1 MKIKNIKINGYGKL
15 EDVEIN
21 LGDKINII
29 KGNNESGKST
39 LLNFISS
46 SLYGISKNKK
56 GKEISD
62 FDKYKPW
69 NTDAFSGKLEYELDN
84 GDDYEIF
91 RDFKKKTPE
100 IYKNG
105 KDVTFD
111 YSIDKTKGS
120 EFFTE
125 QTGIN
130 EEMFLNTFMSEQE
143 EVKLNKASQTSII
156 QKLSNMVSTGNENI
170 SYKKT
175 IDKINK
181 KQLEEIGS
189 ERSSGRPI
197 NIVNDKIEDLKE
209 EIDEISKY
217 KDKKYELEQE
227 KQNLS
232 KDFEDEKYVLSLLR
246 NVKTLKEKNS
256 ISREK
261 IKILDNEIDGYS
273 EMQNEKNKEIEILK
287 SEKKEKRKSHKLIYI
302 MFILLIAVITVISIV
317 SNQKLLLILDGIV
330 ALIGIIFFIVDRK
343 NKRNARNINKKY
355 LEKLTKIE
363 EDINRLEDIKKLKF
377 AEVTKIEEELENIE
391 EKENEK
397 IVNEFKDKVDEKQI
411 NDILSARYEDIV
423 DLINQKEESLSNY
436 KVSEKKMEIENE
448 NIVENLENLVSLEED
463 LDRLYEE
470 KEELESINEIYN
482 LVKQNLEEA
491 YEEMKSNITP
501 DFILEIQNIISNAT
515 NGKYKKCLVD
525 EEGIKIENESGSYIS
540 IDRLSIGT
548 IDMIYLA
555 LRLSAAKSI
564 SDEKIPII
572 LDEAFAYYDD
582 ERLNAVLDFLNKLD
596 NQVILFTCTN
606 REKEILENSKINFNY
621 IILE

>member
-1 MKIKNIKINGYGKL
+1 
-15 EDVEIN
+15 
-21 LGDKINII
+21 
-29 KGNNESGKST
+29 
-39 LLNFISS
+39 
-46 SLYGISKNKK
+46 
-56 GKEISD
+56 
-62 FDKYKPW
+62 
-69 NTDAFSGKLEYELDN
+69 
-84 GDDYEIF
+84 
-91 RDFKKKTPE
+91 
-100 IYKNG
+100 
-105 KDVTFD
+105 
-111 YSIDKTKGS
+111 
-120 EFFTE
+120 
-125 QTGIN
+125 
-130 EEMFLNTFMSEQE
+130 
-143 EVKLNKASQTSII
+143 
-156 QKLSNMVSTGNENI
+156 
-170 SYKKT
+170 
-175 IDKINK
+175 
-181 KQLEEIGS
+181 
-189 ERSSGRPI
+189 
-197 NIVNDKIEDLKE
+197 
-209 EIDEISKY
+209 
-217 KDKKYELEQE
+217 
-227 KQNLS
+227 
-232 KDFEDEKYVLSLLR
+232 
-246 NVKTLKEKNS
+246 
-256 ISREK
+256 
-261 IKILDNEIDGYS
+261 
-273 EMQNEKNKEIEILK
+273 MQNEKNKEIEILK

-572 LDEAFAYYDD
+572 LDEAFAYYDKN
-582 ERLNAVLDFLNKLD
+582 RMKNILRYLNNNN
-596 NQVILFTCTN
+596 NQVIIFTCTN
-606 REKEILENSKINFNY
+606 REIKVLEEEKIEAN
-621 IILE
+621 IINL

>member
-209 EIDEISKY
+209 EIDEISRY

-391 EKENEK
+391 EIENEK

-525 EEGIKIENESGSYIS
+525 EDGIKIENESGSYIS

-572 LDEAFAYYDD
+572 LDEAFAYYDKN
-582 ERLNAVLDFLNKLD
+582 RMKNILRYLNNNN
-596 NQVILFTCTN
+596 NQVIIFTCTN
-606 REKEILENSKINFNY
+606 REIKVLEEEKIEAN
-621 IILE
+621 IINL

>member
-209 EIDEISKY
+209 EIDEISRY

-302 MFILLIAVITVISIV
+302 MFILLIAIITVISIV

-377 AEVTKIEEELENIE
+377 AEVSKIEEELENLE

-397 IVNEFKDKVDEKQI
+397 IINEFKDKVDEKQI

-525 EEGIKIENESGSYIS
+525 EDGIKIENESGSYIS

-572 LDEAFAYYDD
+572 LDEAFAYYDKN
-582 ERLNAVLDFLNKLD
+582 RMKNILRYLNNNN
-596 NQVILFTCTN
+596 NQVIIFTCTN
-606 REKEILENSKINFNY
+606 REIKVLEEEKIEAN
-621 IILE
+621 IINL

>member
-69 NTDAFSGKLEYELDN
+69 NTDTFSGKLEYELDN

-377 AEVTKIEEELENIE
+377 AEVSKIEEELENLE

-525 EEGIKIENESGSYIS
+525 EDGIKIENESGSYIS

-572 LDEAFAYYDD
+572 LDEAFAYYDKN
-582 ERLNAVLDFLNKLD
+582 RMKNILRYLNNNN
-596 NQVILFTCTN
+596 NQVIIFTCTN
-606 REKEILENSKINFNY
+606 REIKVLEEEKIEAN
-621 IILE
+621 IINL

>member
-209 EIDEISKY
+209 EIDEISRY

-302 MFILLIAVITVISIV
+302 MFILIIAVITVISIV

-377 AEVTKIEEELENIE
+377 AEVSKIEEELENIE

-525 EEGIKIENESGSYIS
+525 EDGIKIENESGSYIS

-572 LDEAFAYYDD
+572 LDEAFAYYDKN
-582 ERLNAVLDFLNKLD
+582 RMKNILRYLNNNN
-596 NQVILFTCTN
+596 NQVIIFTCTN
-606 REKEILENSKINFNY
+606 REIKVLEEEKIEAN
-621 IILE
+621 IINL

>member
-15 EDVEIN
+15 EDVEFN

-377 AEVTKIEEELENIE
+377 AEVSKIEEELENLE

-572 LDEAFAYYDD
+572 LDEAFAYYDKN
-582 ERLNAVLDFLNKLD
+582 RIKNILRYLNNNN
-596 NQVILFTCTN
+596 NQVIIFTCTN
-606 REKEILENSKINFNY
+606 REIKVLEEEKIEAN
-621 IILE
+621 IINL

>member
-515 NGKYKKCLVD
+515 NGKYKKCLVE

-572 LDEAFAYYDD
+572 LDEAFAYYDKN
-582 ERLNAVLDFLNKLD
+582 RMKNILRYLNNNN
-596 NQVILFTCTN
+596 NQVIIFTCTN
-606 REKEILENSKINFNY
+606 REIKVLEEEKIEAN
-621 IILE
+621 IINL

>member
-15 EDVEIN
+15 ENVEIN

-209 EIDEISKY
+209 EIDEISRY

-397 IVNEFKDKVDEKQI
+397 IVNEFKNKVDEKQI

-572 LDEAFAYYDD
+572 LDEAFAYYDKN
-582 ERLNAVLDFLNKLD
+582 RMKNILRYLNNNN
-596 NQVILFTCTN
+596 NQVIIFTCTN
-606 REKEILENSKINFNY
+606 REIKVLEEEKIEAN
-621 IILE
+621 IINL

>member
-15 EDVEIN
+15 ENLDIN
-21 LGDKINII
+21 LDEKINII

-39 LLNFISS
+39 ILNFISS
-46 SLYGISKNKK
+46 ALYGISRNKR
-56 GKEISD
+56 GKDISD

-69 NTDAFSGKLEYELDN
+69 NTDAFSGKIEYELEN
-84 GDDYEIF
+84 GDNFEIF
-91 RDFKKKTPE
+91 RDFKKKSPE

-105 KDVTFD
+105 KDVTSD

-120 EFFTE
+120 EFFVE

-156 QKLSNMVSTGNENI
+156 QKLSNMLSTGNENI

-175 IDKINK
+175 VDKINK

-197 NIVNDKIEDLKE
+197 NIVNNRIEKLQE
-209 EIDEISKY
+209 EIDEISEY
-217 KDKKYELEQE
+217 KDKKYELEKE

-232 KDFEDEKYVLSLLR
+232 KDLEDEKYVLEILR
-246 NVKTLKEKNS
+246 KVKIIKEKNS

-273 EMQNEKNKEIEILK
+273 EMQKEKRKEIEALK
-287 SEKKEKRKSHKLIYI
+287 QEKREKRKSHKLVYLL
-302 MFILLIAVITVISIV
+302 FVLLIATITAISFV
-317 SNQKLLLILDGIV
+317 SGQKLLLILDGVIAV
-330 ALIGIIFFIVDRK
+330 IGIIFFIIDK
-343 NKRNARNINKKY
+343 TNKRKLKNINKKY
-355 LEKLTKIE
+355 IEKVNKLE
-363 EDINRLEDIKKLKF
+363 EDISRLEEIKKLKF
-377 AEVTKIEEELENIE
+377 DEVSKIEEELESAE
-391 EKENEK
+391 VQENNK
-397 IVNEFKDKVDEKQI
+397 IINEYNDKIDEKQI
-411 NDILSARYEDIV
+411 NDILSTRYEDIV
-423 DLINQKEESLSNY
+423 ELTSQKEESFSNY
-436 KVSEKKMEIENE
+436 KVSEKKMELENE
-448 NIVENLENLVSLEED
+448 NIVENLENLVSLEEE

-470 KEELESINEIYN
+470 KEELENKNEVYN

-501 DFILEIQNIISNAT
+501 DFIIEIQNIISDAT

-525 EEGIKIENESGSYIS
+525 EDGIKVENENGSYVD

-555 LRLSAAKSI
+555 LRLSASKSI
-564 SDEKIPII
+564 SNENIPII
-572 LDEAFAYYDD
+572 LDESFAYYDKT
-582 ERLNAVLDFLNKLD
+582 RMKNILKYLNESN
-596 NQVILFTCTN
+596 NQVLIFTCTN
-606 REKEILENSKINFNY
+606 REIKALEEQKIAVNIVN
-621 IILE
+621 L

>member
-209 EIDEISKY
+209 EIDEISRY

-302 MFILLIAVITVISIV
+302 MVILLIAVITVISIV

-525 EEGIKIENESGSYIS
+525 EDGIKIENESGSYIS

-572 LDEAFAYYDD
+572 LDEAFAYYDKN
-582 ERLNAVLDFLNKLD
+582 RMKNILRYLNNNN
-596 NQVILFTCTN
+596 NQVIIFTCTN
-606 REKEILENSKINFNY
+606 REIKVLEEEKIEAN
-621 IILE
+621 IINL

>member
-46 SLYGISKNKK
+46 SLYIITKNKK

-209 EIDEISKY
+209 EIDEISRY

-525 EEGIKIENESGSYIS
+525 EDGIKIENESGSYIS

-572 LDEAFAYYDD
+572 LDEAFAYYDKN
-582 ERLNAVLDFLNKLD
+582 RMKNILRYLNNNN
-596 NQVILFTCTN
+596 NQVIIFTCTN
-606 REKEILENSKINFNY
+606 REIKVLEEEKIEAN
-621 IILE
+621 IINL

>member
-209 EIDEISKY
+209 EIDEISRY

-377 AEVTKIEEELENIE
+377 AEVSKIEEELENIE

-397 IVNEFKDKVDEKQI
+397 IINEFKDKVDEKQI

-525 EEGIKIENESGSYIS
+525 EDGIKIENESGSYIS

-572 LDEAFAYYDD
+572 LDEAFAYYDKN
-582 ERLNAVLDFLNKLD
+582 RMKNILRYLNNNN
-596 NQVILFTCTN
+596 NQVIIFTCTN
-606 REKEILENSKINFNY
+606 REIKVLEEEKIEAN
-621 IILE
+621 IINL

>member
-209 EIDEISKY
+209 EIDEISRY

-377 AEVTKIEEELENIE
+377 AEVSKIEEELENIE

-525 EEGIKIENESGSYIS
+525 EDGIKIENESGSYIS

-572 LDEAFAYYDD
+572 LDEAFAYYDKN
-582 ERLNAVLDFLNKLD
+582 RMKNILRYLNNNN
-596 NQVILFTCTN
+596 NQVIIFTCTN
-606 REKEILENSKINFNY
+606 REIKVLEEEKIEAN
-621 IILE
+621 IINL

>member
-209 EIDEISKY
+209 EIDEISRY

-302 MFILLIAVITVISIV
+302 MFILLIAIITVISIV

-377 AEVTKIEEELENIE
+377 AEVSKIEEELEKLE

-397 IVNEFKDKVDEKQI
+397 IINDFKDKVDKKQI

-525 EEGIKIENESGSYIS
+525 EDGIKIENESGSYIS

-572 LDEAFAYYDD
+572 LDEAFAYYDKN
-582 ERLNAVLDFLNKLD
+582 RMKNILRYLNNNN
-596 NQVILFTCTN
+596 NQVIIFTCTN
-606 REKEILENSKINFNY
+606 REIKVLEEEKIEAN
-621 IILE
+621 IINL

>member
-69 NTDAFSGKLEYELDN
+69 NTDTFSGKLEYELDN

-377 AEVTKIEEELENIE
+377 AEVSKIEEELENLE

-525 EEGIKIENESGSYIS
+525 EDGIKIENESGSYIS

-572 LDEAFAYYDD
+572 LDEAFAYYDKN
-582 ERLNAVLDFLNKLD
+582 RMKNILRYLNNNN
-596 NQVILFTCTN
+596 NQVIIFTCAN
-606 REKEILENSKINFNY
+606 REIKVLEEEKIEAN
-621 IILE
+621 IINL

>member
-15 EDVEIN
+15 ENVEIN

-91 RDFKKKTPE
+91 RDFKKKNPE

-209 EIDEISKY
+209 EIDEISRY

-302 MFILLIAVITVISIV
+302 MFILLIVVITVISIV

-525 EEGIKIENESGSYIS
+525 EDGIKIENESGSYIS

-572 LDEAFAYYDD
+572 LDEAFAYYDKN
-582 ERLNAVLDFLNKLD
+582 RMKNILRYLNNNN
-596 NQVILFTCTN
+596 NQVIIFTCTN
-606 REKEILENSKINFNY
+606 REIKVLEEEKIEAN
-621 IILE
+621 IINL

>member
-69 NTDAFSGKLEYELDN
+69 NTDTFSGKLEYELDN

-209 EIDEISKY
+209 EIDEISRY

-343 NKRNARNINKKY
+343 NKRNAKNINKKY

-377 AEVTKIEEELENIE
+377 AEVSKIEEELENLE

-525 EEGIKIENESGSYIS
+525 EDGIKIENESGSYIS

-572 LDEAFAYYDD
+572 LDEAFAYYDKN
-582 ERLNAVLDFLNKLD
+582 RMKNILRYLNNNN
-596 NQVILFTCTN
+596 NQVIIFTCTN
-606 REKEILENSKINFNY
+606 REIKVLEEEKIEAN
-621 IILE
+621 IINL

>member
-15 EDVEIN
+15 ENVEIN
-21 LGDKINII
+21 LGNKINII

-209 EIDEISKY
+209 EIDEISRY

-377 AEVTKIEEELENIE
+377 AEVSKIEEELENLE

-572 LDEAFAYYDD
+572 LDEAFAYYDKN
-582 ERLNAVLDFLNKLD
+582 RMKNILRYLNNNN
-596 NQVILFTCTN
+596 NQVIIFTCTN
-606 REKEILENSKINFNY
+606 REIKVLEEEKIEAN
-621 IILE
+621 IINL

>member
-209 EIDEISKY
+209 EIDEISRY

-377 AEVTKIEEELENIE
+377 AEVSKIEEELENIE
-391 EKENEK
+391 EKENEI
-397 IVNEFKDKVDEKQI
+397 IVNEFIDKVDEKQI

-525 EEGIKIENESGSYIS
+525 EDGIKIENESGSYIS

-572 LDEAFAYYDD
+572 LDEAFAYYDKN
-582 ERLNAVLDFLNKLD
+582 RMKNILRYLNNNN
-596 NQVILFTCTN
+596 NQVIIFTCTN
-606 REKEILENSKINFNY
+606 REIKVLEEEKIEAN
-621 IILE
+621 IINL

>member
-209 EIDEISKY
+209 EIDEISRY

-343 NKRNARNINKKY
+343 NKRNARNINKNY

-525 EEGIKIENESGSYIS
+525 EDGIKIENESGSYIS

-572 LDEAFAYYDD
+572 LDEAFAYYDKN
-582 ERLNAVLDFLNKLD
+582 RMKNILRYLNNNN
-596 NQVILFTCTN
+596 NQVIIFTCTN
-606 REKEILENSKINFNY
+606 REIKVLEEEKIEAN
-621 IILE
+621 IINL

>member
-209 EIDEISKY
+209 EIDEISRY

-463 LDRLYEE
+463 FDRLYEE

-525 EEGIKIENESGSYIS
+525 EDGIKIENESGSYIS

-572 LDEAFAYYDD
+572 LDEAFAYYDKN
-582 ERLNAVLDFLNKLD
+582 RMKNILRYLNNNN
-596 NQVILFTCTN
+596 NQVIIFTCTN
-606 REKEILENSKINFNY
+606 REIKVLEEEKIEAN
-621 IILE
+621 IINL

>member
-209 EIDEISKY
+209 EIDEISRY

-302 MFILLIAVITVISIV
+302 MFILLIAIITVISIV

-572 LDEAFAYYDD
+572 LDEAFAYYDKN
-582 ERLNAVLDFLNKLD
+582 RMKNILRYLNNNN
-596 NQVILFTCTN
+596 NQVIIFTCTN
-606 REKEILENSKINFNY
+606 REIKVLEEEKIEAN
-621 IILE
+621 IINL

>member
-209 EIDEISKY
+209 EIDEISRY

-330 ALIGIIFFIVDRK
+330 ALIGIIFFIIDRK

-377 AEVTKIEEELENIE
+377 AEVSKIEEELENLE

-397 IVNEFKDKVDEKQI
+397 IINDFKDKVDEKQI

-525 EEGIKIENESGSYIS
+525 EDGIKIENESGSYIS

-572 LDEAFAYYDD
+572 LDEAFAYYDKN
-582 ERLNAVLDFLNKLD
+582 RMKNILRYLNNNN
-596 NQVILFTCTN
+596 NQVIIFTCTN
-606 REKEILENSKINFNY
+606 REIKVLEEEKIEAN
-621 IILE
+621 IINL

>member
-209 EIDEISKY
+209 EIDEISRY

-525 EEGIKIENESGSYIS
+525 EDGIKIENESGSYIS

-555 LRLSAAKSI
+555 LRLSTAKSI

-572 LDEAFAYYDD
+572 LDEAFAYYDKN
-582 ERLNAVLDFLNKLD
+582 RMKNILRYLNNNN
-596 NQVILFTCTN
+596 NQVIIFTCTN
-606 REKEILENSKINFNY
+606 REIKVLEEEKIEAN
-621 IILE
+621 IINL

>member
-209 EIDEISKY
+209 EIDEISRY

-227 KQNLS
+227 KQILS

-377 AEVTKIEEELENIE
+377 AEVSKIEEELENLE
-391 EKENEK
+391 EKENKK

-463 LDRLYEE
+463 LDKLYEE

-525 EEGIKIENESGSYIS
+525 EDSIKIENESGSYIS

-572 LDEAFAYYDD
+572 LDEAFAYYDKN
-582 ERLNAVLDFLNKLD
+582 RMKNILRYLNNNN
-596 NQVILFTCTN
+596 NQVIIFTCTN
-606 REKEILENSKINFNY
+606 REIKVLEEEKIEAN
-621 IILE
+621 IINL

>member
-209 EIDEISKY
+209 EIDEISRY

-261 IKILDNEIDGYS
+261 IKILDNEIDDYS

-377 AEVTKIEEELENIE
+377 AEVSKIEEELENLE

-572 LDEAFAYYDD
+572 LDEAFAYYDKN
-582 ERLNAVLDFLNKLD
+582 RMKNILRYLNNNN
-596 NQVILFTCTN
+596 NQVIIFTCTN
-606 REKEILENSKINFNY
+606 REIKVLEEEKIEAN
-621 IILE
+621 IINL

>member
-377 AEVTKIEEELENIE
+377 AEVSKIEEELENLE

-525 EEGIKIENESGSYIS
+525 EDGIKIENESGSYIS

-548 IDMIYLA
+548 IDLIYLA

-572 LDEAFAYYDD
+572 LDEAFAYYDKN
-582 ERLNAVLDFLNKLD
+582 RMKNILRYLNNNN
-596 NQVILFTCTN
+596 NQVIIFTCTN
-606 REKEILENSKINFNY
+606 REIKVLEEEKIEAN
-621 IILE
+621 IINL

>member
-15 EDVEIN
+15 EDVEFN

-69 NTDAFSGKLEYELDN
+69 NTDTFSGKLEYELDN

-209 EIDEISKY
+209 EIDEISRY

-377 AEVTKIEEELENIE
+377 AEVSKVEEELENLE

-397 IVNEFKDKVDEKQI
+397 IINEFKDKVDEKQI

-515 NGKYKKCLVD
+515 NRKYKKCLVD
-525 EEGIKIENESGSYIS
+525 EDGIKIENESGSYIS

-572 LDEAFAYYDD
+572 LDEAFAYYDKN
-582 ERLNAVLDFLNKLD
+582 RMKNILRYLNNNN
-596 NQVILFTCTN
+596 NQVIIFTCTN
-606 REKEILENSKINFNY
+606 REIKVLEEEKIEAN
-621 IILE
+621 IINL